1 MPRSVAV
8 FLVFLRLGLTSFGGP
23 VAHLGYFRAEFVER
37 RRWLTE
43 EEYGELVALCQF
55 LPGPASSQVG
65 FAIGLRRAG
74 APGALLA
81 FVAFTLPSS
90 ALMLLAATG
99 ASVLAGDAVEGAV
112 RGLLIVAV
120 AIVAHAVWGMARTL
134 TPDRTRALVA
144 AGAAAIVL
152 VVGGPWSQIAAIT
165 LGALAGLLWCRDR
178 PVPSTQPVPS
188 ARPVPSAGGAGAAPD
203 AGFRVPVTVGVVSLL
218 AFVLLLLGLP
228 LLSAATGDG
237 TVALI
242 DAFYR
247 SGALVFGGGHVV
259 LPLLDAAV
267 VQTGW
272 VGADQFLT
280 GYATAQA
287 VPGPLF
293 TFATYLGALAAVG
306 PGGPAGAAI
315 ATIALFLPGFL
326 LLVGVLPFWSLIR
339 ARSWAGA
346 LIRGA
351 SAAVVG
357 ILAAA
362 LYDPVFVT
370 AITGPAAL
378 AAAIVAFALL
388 GPARVPA
395 WAVVLAG
402 GVGGAAVAAL
412 GG

>member
-1 MPRSVAV
+1 MPRSVV
-8 FLVFLRLGLTSFGGP
+8 VLLVFLRLGLTSFGGP

-43 EEYGELVALCQF
+43 EEHGELVALCQF

-65 FAIGLRRAG
+65 FAVGLLRAG
-74 APGALLA
+74 VPGALLA
-81 FVAFTLPSS
+81 FVGFTLPSS
-90 ALMLLAATG
+90 IFMLLAATG
-99 ASVLAGDAVEGAV
+99 AGLLSGDAASGAV

-134 TPDRTRALVA
+134 TPDRSRALI
-144 AGAAAIVL
+144 AAAAAAVVL
-152 VVGGPWSQIAAIT
+152 VVAGPSSQIAAIV
-165 LGALAGLLWCRDR
+165 LGALAGLLWCREQPGHPER
-178 PVPSTQPVPS
+178 P
-188 ARPVPSAGGAGAAPD
+188 ARPDRVERPGAA
-203 AGFRVPVTVGVVSLL
+203 AVSALRLRVPVAAGVASLV
-218 AFVLLLLGLP
+218 AFGALLLGLP
-228 LLSAATGDG
+228 LLAAATGSG
-237 TVALI
+237 ALALV

-247 SGALVFGGGHVV
+247 AGALVFGGGHVV

-272 VGADQFLT
+272 VGADAFLT

-293 TFATYLGALAAVG
+293 TFATYLGALATVG
-306 PGGPAGAAI
+306 PGGVAGAAI
-315 ATIALFLPGFL
+315 ATLALFLPGFL
-326 LLVGVLPFWSLIR
+326 LLVGVLPFWTRIR
-339 ARSWAGA
+339 SRPWAGA

-370 AITGPAAL
+370 AVTGPAAL
-378 AAAIVAFALL
+378 AVAIVAFVLL

-402 GVGGAAVAAL
+402 GVGGAVVAAF